1 MELSLELIFFW
12 TLCNFVFCLM
22 LGLTMKKIKFDYKK
36 LRDILVDQKL
46 VEAVEDLLLRVEKIE
61 EKLGLEDKEP
71 EAVSVI
77 FYTTK
82 KGKQIKLGGSMF
94 LKINE
99 KLPLSVSFADAQ
111 GNAAKVDGAPAWA
124 LSDASIGDLI
134 VAADGMS
141 AEFAPKAVGA
151 CKVQVNADAD
161 MGSGIKSILGELDV
175 EVLALEAVSVVI
187 SAGAAYVPAPV
198 VVDPAPVEPTPE
210 NPLDL
215 NTGN

>member
-82 KGKQIKLGGSMF
+82 KGKKIQLGGNMF

-99 KLPLSVSFADAQ
+99 KLPLSVSFADVQ

-141 AEFAPKAVGA
+141 AEFTPKAIGA

-161 MGSGIKSILGELDV
+161 LGQGVTSILGELDV
-175 EVLALEAVSVVI
+175 DVLALEAVSVSI
-187 SAGAAYVPAPV
+187 AAGAPYVPAPAP
-198 VVDPAPVEPTPE
+198 VDPTPVP
-210 NPLDL
+210 
-215 NTGN
+215 